1 MRDLQHEILTFWF
14 EETKPVQWFQK
25 NDDFDE
31 LIRSQFDTAY
41 TLARQGILEGWKET
55 PLGCLAYIL
64 LLDQF
69 PRNMFRDTA
78 KAFETDPQA
87 LEIAKHALDKHF
99 DKTLSPIQKRFIY
112 LPFEHSED
120 LKDQETSVKLFEKTK
135 KDDPVGYDYAIRH
148 LKIIERFGRFPH
160 RNEILGR
167 KSTPEELTF
176 LKDPDN
182 SF

>member
-1 MRDLQHEILTFWF
+1 MRDLQQEILKFWF

-31 LIRSQFDTAY
+31 LIKSQFDTAY

-69 PRNMFRDTA
+69 PRNMFRGTA
-78 KAFETDPQA
+78 QAFETDAHA
-87 LEIAKHALDKHF
+87 LEIAKHAIEKHF
-99 DKTLSPIQKRFIY
+99 DQALLPIQKRFIY
-112 LPFEHSED
+112 LPFEHSEAIE
-120 LKDQETSVKLFEKTK
+120 DQEESVSLFEKTK
-135 KDDPVGYDYAIRH
+135 KDDPLGYDYAVRH
-148 LKIIERFGRFPH
+148 LKVIERFGRFPH
-160 RNEILGR
+160 RNALLGR
-167 KSTPEELTF
+167 KNTTDETEF
-176 LKDPDN
+176 LKKPEN